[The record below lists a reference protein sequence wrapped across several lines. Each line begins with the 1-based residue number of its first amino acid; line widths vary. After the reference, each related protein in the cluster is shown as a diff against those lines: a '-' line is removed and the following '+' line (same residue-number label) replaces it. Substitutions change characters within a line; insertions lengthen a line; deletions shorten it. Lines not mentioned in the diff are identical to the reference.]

1 MIRALLIS
9 KNSLLF
15 LADQAYCYSLL
26 EAKIFWMFGTIAMN
40 DQGCCMGWS
49 LHNSTQA
56 REGRPRLSSY
66 SFCPMCFLEQSCFC
80 LVGEVPF

>member
-56 REGRPRLSSY
+56 RE
-66 SFCPMCFLEQSCFC
+66 
-80 LVGEVPF
+80 